1 MGLVSLLSGIVSFM
15 ITKLKSKFK
24 SEDNKRLLS
33 NFLSLVILQGASY
46 ILPLITL
53 PYLVRVLGVENY
65 GLLAFA
71 TAMIAYFSIMTDYGF
86 NLTATREIS
95 IHRNNKAKLIE
106 IFSSVMIIKLIF
118 MIISFIAMSIIV
130 LSFEKFSQNWE
141 IYFLTFGTVVG
152 QVLFPIWFFQG
163 MERMKYIT
171 YLNIGSRLLFTI
183 AIFVFIHN
191 QTDLYIVPLLNA
203 ISGLTIGIISLII
216 LKIEFGIKFKFQER
230 LVLKEKIIEGWHIF
244 VSSIGIQGYKINS
257 ILILGIFTSELIVGY
272 FVVAKKIL
280 DITNQLNGIIS
291 RVYFPYLVSK
301 ATLTKAS
308 IKKYLNPLLF
318 VMIGINFIVFILL
331 FVFSSE
337 ITYFIT
343 KKQSFE
349 IVYLIK
355 LFSILPL
362 IIGINVPA
370 VHYLLLSKKDK
381 LFSLAVIIGFFVDI
395 ILNFILIPNFSYQGA
410 GFSVFITEILVTILL
425 YTFAYKEFKRC
436 QI

>member
-1 MGLVSLLSGIVSFM
+1 M
-15 ITKLKSKFK
+15 INKLKNIANT
-24 SEDNKRLLS
+24 EDKKRLLS
-33 NFLSLVILQGASY
+33 NFFSLSVLQGANY
-46 ILPLITL
+46 ILPLLTL
-53 PYLVRVLGVENY
+53 PYLIRVLGVENY

-71 TAMIAYFSIMTDYGF
+71 TAMIAYFNILTDYGF

-95 IHRNNKAKLIE
+95 VHRDDKAKLIE
-106 IFSSVMIIKLIF
+106 IFSSVIIIKFIL
-118 MIISFIAMSIIV
+118 MIVSFIVMAIIV
-130 LSFEKFSQNWE
+130 FSFEKFSQNWE

-152 QVLFPIWFFQG
+152 QVIFPIWFFQG

-183 AIFVFIHN
+183 AIFIFIHK
-191 QTDLYIVPLLNA
+191 QTDLYIVPLLNT
-203 ISGLTIGIISLII
+203 IGGLMIGIISIIIVKTEFNIKFEFQKRSI
-216 LKIEFGIKFKFQER
+216 LKD
-230 LVLKEKIIEGWHIF
+230 KIIEGWHIF
-244 VSSIGIQGYKINS
+244 VSSVGIQGYKINS
-257 ILILGIFTSELIVGY
+257 ILILGIFASGQIVGY

-280 DITNQLNGIIS
+280 DILNQLNGIIS

-301 ATLTKAS
+301 ATLTKES

-318 VMIGINFIVFILL
+318 FIININFIVFILL
-331 FVFSSE
+331 FIFSSE

-343 KKQSFE
+343 GKQSLE

-381 LFSLAVIIGFFVDI
+381 LFSFAVIIGFFVDI
-395 ILNFILIPNFSYQGA
+395 ILNFILIPSFSYKGA

-425 YTFAYKEFKRC
+425 YTFAYKEYKRC
-436 QI
+436 QRYQI